1 MILFSIVYGK
11 KYIDFLIDRAI
22 PSLMTPRNKLFLE
35 KTDNILYIA
44 TISEDVPYI
53 RKQLRSLDLEKVF
66 GDRIRIHHIPYIASK
81 NDHEEPQRQNK
92 LSYALLMRAM
102 RFCYEQNQPF
112 FLIPPDTIFSEELLE
127 ICWDL
132 HQVTGKIVAVFN
144 GRVSPL
150 PETTNVNNS
159 ILARPDGVKRYFLEN
174 MDTCW
179 LEWSSSGPDHMAG
192 ESRGHQFIK
201 GERSFH
207 VFTSAPNPLMGR
219 FHGED
224 LFFFAEQGVYGIWDH
239 KWLER
244 LREQQRLL
252 IQTNLDLCMTIEPW
266 PSEDAMKVVSDELLQ
281 KEKDR
286 EERRSHFLGELFEK
300 PEGIEKRRWAKYAT
314 HENICC
320 FSGRLI

>member
-112 FLIPPDTIFSEELLE
+112 FFIPPDTIFSEELLE

-179 LEWSSSGPDHMAG
+179 LNGPLRVLTTWLEKAEGISLSRERDPFMYSQARPIRSWAVSMGKICSSSRNKGCMA
-192 ESRGHQFIK
+192 
-201 GERSFH
+201 
-207 VFTSAPNPLMGR
+207 
-219 FHGED
+219 
-224 LFFFAEQGVYGIWDH
+224 YGI
-239 KWLER
+239 
-244 LREQQRLL
+244 
-252 IQTNLDLCMTIEPW
+252 IN
-266 PSEDAMKVVSDELLQ
+266 
-281 KEKDR
+281 
-286 EERRSHFLGELFEK
+286 G
-300 PEGIEKRRWAKYAT
+300 
-314 HENICC
+314 
-320 FSGRLI
+320 SGA